1 MLYFLKKLSIGTQL
15 LLLAISTGIIMLIII
30 LSIYFDVSKV
40 VAKYNNEYT
49 DNIMFQVKKNIV
61 GNCDFMDRLLTSIA
75 YNRVVQ
81 NYTIEKDD
89 EERFSMYDDINNFF
103 ITLSEMNEGII
114 DFVLLDENGEKV
126 YFLKGEN
133 DEVKETI
140 RNLPIKNDH
149 YYTGVKRFYI
159 KDEFRDCF
167 IIASNMYSILSG
179 NITGSRIGTAAIVF
193 DAKALSLDF
202 DKSLHESATSF
213 YLLDRNNKIYST
225 SQLSSLDKNTEQI
238 AGYAGYKS
246 GRYVTK
252 ADGKRYVI
260 NKEDLREMH
269 GKIISVVPEE
279 KLFYDLEWARTLT
292 IAFFVIALFLLS
304 IPFAVIINNI
314 VSPLKKFMKFIT
326 SLKSGNLKGL
336 KQRINLEGYEEI
348 VIMAGEFNGLLDEI
362 DDLTH
367 RLVTTTTRLYE
378 TELEK
383 KKSELEYLKS
393 QINPHFLYNTLEV
406 MRSSA
411 TDEGAYT
418 TAAMVK
424 ALGKI
429 FRYSVK
435 GEYIVRLYE
444 EIEITKYYLQIQQA
458 RFDGRFKFIYQMTDE
473 SLNCSIP
480 KMILQPIVEN
490 AIFHGLE
497 TKLGEGHLWIE
508 SKIDEYQNL
517 YISIKDDGTGMDR
530 EKLNYFQKIL
540 NEGQSKI
547 VSSEGSGMGIGIIN
561 VNNRIKLIYG
571 SNYGINIES
580 ILGHGTEVIIKIPT
594 RRGNDV

>member
-1 MLYFLKKLSIGTQL
+1 MLYFLKKLSIGKQL
-15 LLLAISTGIIMLIII
+15 ILLAVSTGIIMFIII
-30 LSIYFDVSKV
+30 LFIYFDVSKV

-49 DNIMFQVKKNIV
+49 DNIMFQVKKNISS
-61 GNCDFMDRLLTSIA
+61 NCDFMDRLLTSIA

-81 NYTIEKDD
+81 SYTLEKDD
-89 EERFSMYDDINNFF
+89 EKRFAMYDDVNNFF
-103 ITLSEMNEGII
+103 INLSDMHEGIL
-114 DFVLLDENGEKV
+114 DFVLLDEKGEKV
-126 YFLKGEN
+126 FFLKGEKAEN
-133 DEVKETI
+133 KDLF
-140 RNLPIKNDH
+140 RNLPIENNH
-149 YYTGVKRFYI
+149 YYSGVETVCI
-159 KDEFRDCF
+159 KDELKECF
-167 IIASNMYSILSG
+167 IIASNMYSILNV
-179 NITGSRIGTAAIVF
+179 NITGEKIGTAAIVF
-193 DAKALSLDF
+193 DAKVLSLDF
-202 DKSLHESATSF
+202 DKNLRESATSF

-225 SQLSSLDKNTEQI
+225 SELTSLNKNIEYITS
-238 AGYAGYKS
+238 YADYES

-260 NKEDLREMH
+260 NKEDLPEMY

-279 KLFYDLEWARTLT
+279 KLFCDLEWARTLT
-292 IAFFVIALFLLS
+292 IVFFVIALFLLS
-304 IPFAVIINNI
+304 IPFTVIINNI
-314 VSPLKKFMKFIT
+314 ISPLKEFMKFIT
-326 SLKSGNLKGL
+326 SLKSGNLKEL

-348 VIMAGEFNGLLDEI
+348 VIMVGEFNGLLDEI

-411 TDEGAYT
+411 VDEGAHT
-418 TAAMVK
+418 TAVMVK

-435 GEYIVRLYE
+435 GENIVTLYE
-444 EIEITKYYLQIQQA
+444 EIEIIKHYLQIQQA

-480 KMILQPIVEN
+480 KMLLQPIVEN

-508 SKIDEYQNL
+508 SKIDEYSDL
-517 YISIKDDGTGMDR
+517 YISIKDDGTGMDS
-530 EKLNYFQKIL
+530 EKLNYYQKYL
-540 NEGQSKI
+540 NEGHGKI
-547 VSSEGSGMGIGIIN
+547 LPSEDKNIGIGIIN

-571 SNYGINIES
+571 DKYGINIES
-580 ILGHGTEVIIKIPT
+580 ILGYGTEVKIKIPT
-594 RRGNDV
+594 RREMDV